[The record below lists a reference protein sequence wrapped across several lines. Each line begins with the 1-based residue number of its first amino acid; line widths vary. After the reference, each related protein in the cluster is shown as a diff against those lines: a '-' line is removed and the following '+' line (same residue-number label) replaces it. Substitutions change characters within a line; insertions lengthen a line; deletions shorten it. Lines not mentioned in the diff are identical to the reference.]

1 MLREYTAYFV
11 VETCVDNEIRK
22 EAGFYPA
29 ATFAEAM
36 DYIEEYYAEDLC
48 AVKHLELLDISLVSM
63 RPEVAKEIL
72 TYNYG

>member
-11 VETCVDNEIRK
+11 VETYVNNEIRK

-29 ATFAEAM
+29 TTFAEAM